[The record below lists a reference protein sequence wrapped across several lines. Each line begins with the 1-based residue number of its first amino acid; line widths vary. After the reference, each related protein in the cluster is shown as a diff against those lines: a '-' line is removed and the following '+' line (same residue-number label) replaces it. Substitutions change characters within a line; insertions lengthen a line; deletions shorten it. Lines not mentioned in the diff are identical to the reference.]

1 MGVDPAAQMA
11 NLYLYHYEAAFM
23 ETLSKQDYSKAKKFN
38 NTSCFIDDLGMLNN
52 DGIFVK
58 EREKIY
64 PAELVLNVENQDD
77 NHATF
82 LDIEVDVEGNQF
94 KTKICDKRDRSIF
107 LIIFE
112 YCDIS
117 FKFHL
122 HQGILITLLTSVSG
136 VMTHDIQNITQKSK
150 LPCSIYSLSLAP
162 ILPTWVQCFY
172 TPVWKTDVLCRG
184 NVRPSV
190 CPSVRPS
197 GFSGLFFNMLWDI
210 NLKLGIY
217 IQ

>member
-38 NTSCFIDDLGMLNN
+38 NTSRFIDDLGMLNN
-52 DGIFVK
+52 DGILVK

-64 PAELVLNVENQDD
+64 PAELLLDVENQDD

-82 LDIEVDVEGNQF
+82 LDIEVDVEVDVEGNQF
-94 KTKICDKRDRSIF
+94 KTKTCDKRDRSVF

-122 HQGILITLLTSVSG
+122 HQGILIILLISVCG

-150 LPCSIYSLSLAP
+150 TSLLNLFPVPCTNTTHMSSLLLFLALLL
-162 ILPTWVQCFY
+162 I
-172 TPVWKTDVLCRG
+172 
-184 NVRPSV
+184 
-190 CPSVRPS
+190 
-197 GFSGLFFNMLWDI
+197 
-210 NLKLGIY
+210 
-217 IQ
+217 

>member
-1 MGVDPAAQMA
+1 MGLDPAAQMA

-38 NTSCFIDDLGMLNN
+38 TSRFIDDLGMLNN
-52 DGIFVK
+52 DGILVK

-64 PAELVLNVENQDD
+64 PAELMLDVENQDD

-94 KTKICDKRDRSIF
+94 KTKTCDKRDRSVF

-122 HQGILITLLTSVSG
+122 RQGILIILLISVSG

-150 LPCSIYSLSLAP
+150 TSLLNLFPVPCINTTHMSSLLFLALLL
-162 ILPTWVQCFY
+162 I
-172 TPVWKTDVLCRG
+172 
-184 NVRPSV
+184 
-190 CPSVRPS
+190 
-197 GFSGLFFNMLWDI
+197 
-210 NLKLGIY
+210 
-217 IQ
+217 